1 MITKSR
7 SVQRKHIKLRVAKK
21 IRGTS
26 ERPRLT
32 IYRSLHHIYAQV
44 VDDSQMKTLTAA
56 SSLSP
61 DLRDELKKIKGMKEI
76 AKQVGKLIGRKAIE
90 KNISAVVFDRNGFL
104 YHGIVKSI
112 AEGAREAGLRF

>member
-7 SVQRKHIKLRVAKK
+7 SAQRQRVKHRVAKK

-32 IYRSLHHIYAQV
+32 IYRSLHHVYAQV
-44 VDDSQMKTLTAA
+44 VDDSQMKTITAA

-61 DLRDELKKIKGMKEI
+61 DLREELKQVKGMKEV
-76 AKQVGKLIGRKAIE
+76 AKRVGKLIGQKALE
-90 KNISAVVFDRNGFL
+90 KKVSQVVFDRNGFL

-112 AEGAREAGLRF
+112 ADGAREAGLRF